1 MVNEKPFSP
10 NTMYM
15 PMKLRNPST
24 SKL

>member
-10 NTMYM
+10 NTMHM